1 MMSLRETLKQA
12 AQKQVAV
19 GHFNVS
25 DDTAL
30 KAIFNAAR
38 ARTLP
43 IMIGTSEG
51 ERDYIGVHQVAALVR
66 SLREQYDYPI
76 FLNADHTHS
85 FQKAKE
91 AVEAG
96 YDEVLFDGGKLSLDE
111 NIAETKKVVAFVKE
125 YNAAHGTD
133 VMVEGELGYIGSSS
147 VIFDELPQ
155 GAALLEKDFTTVADA
170 TRFVQETGVDMLAP
184 AIGNIHGMFRN
195 GPNPDLAIDRIKD
208 IAAAVRVPL
217 VLHGGSGI
225 IPAQFQLAIKAGMN
239 VVHINTEIRQ
249 AWRRGFD
256 TALLMHPDEIVPYKV
271 LPDVIESIEHVV
283 GEKLDI
289 FNFISPPAA

>member
-1 MMSLRETLKQA
+1 MMSLRETLAQA
-12 AQKQVAV
+12 AQKKVAI

-25 DDTAL
+25 DGTAL
-30 KAIFNAAR
+30 QAIFDAAR
-38 ARTLP
+38 SRQVP
-43 IMIGTSEG
+43 VMIGTSEG
-51 ERDYIGVHQVAALVR
+51 EREHIGVRQIAALVR

-85 FQKAKE
+85 FEKAKE

-96 YDEVLFDGGKLSLDE
+96 YDEVLFDGGKLPLDE

-133 VMVEGELGYIGSSS
+133 VLVEGELGYIGSSS
-147 VIFDELPQ
+147 VVFDELPQ
-155 GAALLEKDFTTVADA
+155 GAAVQEKDLTTAHDA
-170 TRFVQETGVDMLAP
+170 ARFVQETGVDMLAP
-184 AIGNIHGMFRN
+184 AVGNIHGMFRN
-195 GPNPDLAIDRIKD
+195 APNPDLAIDRIKD
-208 IAAAVRVPL
+208 IAAAVRIPL

-249 AWRRGFD
+249 AWRKGFD
-256 TALLMHPDEIVPYKV
+256 TALLMHPDEIVPYKI
-271 LPDVIESIEHVV
+271 LPEVIESIEHVV

>member
-1 MMSLRETLKQA
+1 MSLRETLAQA
-12 AQKQVAV
+12 AQKKVAI

-25 DDTAL
+25 DGTAL
-30 KAIFNAAR
+30 QAIFDAAR
-38 ARTLP
+38 SRQVP
-43 IMIGTSEG
+43 VMIGTSEG
-51 ERDYIGVHQVAALVR
+51 EREHIGVRQIAALVR

-85 FQKAKE
+85 FEKAKE

-96 YDEVLFDGGKLSLDE
+96 YDEVLFDGGKLPLDE

-133 VMVEGELGYIGSSS
+133 VLVEGELGYIGSSS
-147 VIFDELPQ
+147 VVFDELPQ
-155 GAALLEKDFTTVADA
+155 GAAVQEKDLTTAHDA
-170 TRFVQETGVDMLAP
+170 ARFVQETGVDMLAP
-184 AIGNIHGMFRN
+184 AVGNIHGMFRN
-195 GPNPDLAIDRIKD
+195 APNPDLAIDRIKD
-208 IAAAVRVPL
+208 IAAAVRIPL

-249 AWRRGFD
+249 AWRKGFD
-256 TALLMHPDEIVPYKV
+256 TALLMHPDEIVPYKI
-271 LPDVIESIEHVV
+271 LPEVIESIEHVV